1 MSDQGRPSAS
11 STSRGEINQNV
22 RGGDRTPESK
32 RTAAGTGDPNWSG
45 VSSGAEGVMP
55 QGARAAGT
63 SAGSTGSGSMQGQVK
78 EQADK
83 VISTATE
90 RASKVADQ
98 ASSSADAGKER
109 AAGGLDTLAGTIRDK
124 SQSMGG
130 GQVQTMATA
139 AADKLESGA
148 QMLRS
153 QNTDQ
158 LVSELEALIR
168 RKPVES
174 LLVAA
179 GAGFILSRA
188 LR

>member
-11 STSRGEINQNV
+11 STSRGEINENV
-22 RGGDRTPESK
+22 QSAGRTPENTRPAGS
-32 RTAAGTGDPNWSG
+32 GTGSTG
-45 VSSGAEGVMP
+45 VSS
-55 QGARAAGT
+55 
-63 SAGSTGSGSMQGQVK
+63 MQEQVK
-78 EQADK
+78 EQTDK
-83 VISTATE
+83 VISTATQ

-98 ASSSADAGKER
+98 ASSSADAGMER
-109 AAGGLDTLAGTIRDK
+109 AAGGLDTIAGTIRDK

-130 GQVQTMATA
+130 GQVQTMANA
-139 AADKLESGA
+139 AADRLESGA

-153 QNTDQ
+153 QNADE
-158 LVSELEALIR
+158 LVSELEALVR
-168 RKPVES
+168 RRPMES

>member
-1 MSDQGRPSAS
+1 
-11 STSRGEINQNV
+11 
-22 RGGDRTPESK
+22 
-32 RTAAGTGDPNWSG
+32 
-45 VSSGAEGVMP
+45 
-55 QGARAAGT
+55 
-63 SAGSTGSGSMQGQVK
+63 MQGQVK